1 MKRDET
7 APSASSDGD
16 RRSAP
21 VAMPRIA
28 SAEDWRTARQVLLA
42 KEKEATRLLDR
53 LAAERRRLPMVRI
66 DRSYRFDG
74 ARGARSLAKLFD
86 GRRQL
91 VIYHF
96 MFAPDWQTP
105 CPGCCRR
112 IDDVG
117 HLAHLHARDTTF
129 AAVASA
135 PYERLAALRKRKG
148 WTVPFY
154 SSGGST
160 FNPDMGVSVD
170 GDEEFG
176 LSVFFRD
183 DADAV
188 YRSYFTNGRGVEPAG
203 FRSLLDLT
211 PYGRQ
216 EAWEV
221 SPAGWPQSPTHEWGS
236 ERDE

>member
-7 APSASSDGD
+7 AP
-16 RRSAP
+16 SAP

-28 SAEDWRTARQVLLA
+28 SAEDWRTARQGLLA

-66 DRSYRFDG
+66 KSYRFDG
-74 ARGARSLAKLFD
+74 AGGLRSLAKLFD

-154 SSGGST
+154 SSDEST
-160 FNPDMGVSVD
+160 FNSDMGVSVD

-216 EAWEV
+216 EVWEV

>member
-1 MKRDET
+1 MLNMGKQLIR
-7 APSASSDGD
+7 
-16 RRSAP
+16 
-21 VAMPRIA
+21 VAMPHVAIPEEWQTLREA
-28 SAEDWRTARQVLLA
+28 LLV

-53 LAAERRRLPMVRI
+53 IAAERRRLPMVRI
-66 DRSYRFDG
+66 DKSYTFEG
-74 ARGARSLAKLFD
+74 GEGQQSLAELFD

-91 VIYHF
+91 IIYHF
-96 MFAPDWQTP
+96 MFAPDWEVP
-105 CPGCCRR
+105 CPGCSRR

-129 AAVASA
+129 VAVALA
-135 PYERLAALRKRKG
+135 PLNHLTALCDRKK

-160 FNPDMGVSVD
+160 FNTDMGVSVD

-183 DADAV
+183 HADIV
-188 YRSYFTNGRGVEPAG
+188 YRSYFTSGRGVEPAS
-203 FRSLLDLT
+203 FRALLDLT

-216 EAWEV
+216 EEWEV
-221 SPAGWPQSPTHEWGS
+221 SPKGWSQSPTHGWGS

>member
-1 MKRDET
+1 MKQDET
-7 APSASSDGD
+7 AP
-16 RRSAP
+16 SAP

-28 SAEDWRTARQVLLA
+28 SADDWRTARQGLLA

-66 DRSYRFDG
+66 DGSYRFDG
-74 ARGARSLAKLFD
+74 AGGARSLAKLFD

-91 VIYHF
+91 VVYHF
-96 MFAPDWQTP
+96 MFAPDWQTA

-129 AAVASA
+129 AAVALA
-135 PYERLAALRKRKG
+135 PYERLAALCERKG

-154 SSGGST
+154 SSGAST

-188 YRSYFTNGRGVEPAG
+188 YRSYFTSGRGVEPAG